1 MNTTRQENFNHRNF
15 VYLVERKINN
25 KWGLEW
31 DFGSFLSY
39 DVAEM
44 SMKEFEKY
52 NKLYKEYNE
61 VISDKMIITMEDF
74 FNKPYPLGIESISL
88 LPNLTQGLFDR
99 GYNNEQVTG
108 IIGGNWFRKFKEVAG

>member
-1 MNTTRQENFNHRNF
+1 MNTTRQENFKHRNF
-15 VYLVERKINN
+15 VYLVEKKLNG

-52 NKLYKEYNE
+52 TKNPKDYRLVMY
-61 VISDKMIITMEDF
+61 ISE
-74 FNKPYPLGIESISL
+74 KPYGE
-88 LPNLTQGLFDR
+88 
-99 GYNNEQVTG
+99 
-108 IIGGNWFRKFKEVAG
+108 

>member
-52 NKLYKEYNE
+52 NKKPKDYRLVMYISEKPYNE
-61 VISDKMIITMEDF
+61 
-74 FNKPYPLGIESISL
+74 
-88 LPNLTQGLFDR
+88 
-99 GYNNEQVTG
+99 
-108 IIGGNWFRKFKEVAG
+108 